1 MANEQYRRTAMS
13 SRKWTILCAFGAS
26 GVAMALAQAAEVPQ
40 LNVKLGLWQVTTHPQ
55 VNGKLPITD
64 EQLQKLPPDQR
75 AKFEEAMQAAIERGA
90 QPRVFKECMTAEKR
104 SRGFNAGSEQSKDC
118 TVTLVTNTPSEFESH
133 RECTSED
140 GRQSTSVHFRVVSS
154 DHVSG
159 TVNALISHG
168 SKTMTVNST
177 MEGKWLGPSCG
188 TITDMEL
195 EKNTP

>member
-1 MANEQYRRTAMS
+1 MASTKRIILWA
-13 SRKWTILCAFGAS
+13 LCAGGATM
-26 GVAMALAQAAEVPQ
+26 AMTRAAEVPQ
-40 LNVKLGLWQVTTHPQ
+40 LNVKLGLWEITTHPQ
-55 VNGKLPITD
+55 VNGNLPITD

-75 AKFEEAMQAAIERGA
+75 ANFEAAMQAAIARGA

-104 SRGFNAGSEQSKDC
+104 SHGFNAGSDQAKNC
-118 TVTLVTNTPSEFESH
+118 KVTLVTNTANEFESH
-133 RECTSED
+133 RECSTED

-168 SKTMTVNST
+168 PKTMTVNST
-177 MEGKWLGPSCG
+177 MEGKWLGSDCG
-188 TITDMEL
+188 SVTDIEL

>member
-1 MANEQYRRTAMS
+1 
-13 SRKWTILCAFGAS
+13 
-26 GVAMALAQAAEVPQ
+26 MALAQAAEVPQ
-40 LNVKLGLWQVTTHPQ
+40 LNVRLGLWEVTTHPQ

-104 SRGFNAGSEQSKDC
+104 SRGFNAGTEQSKDC
-118 TVTLVTNTPSEFESH
+118 TVTLATNTPSEFESH

-168 SKTMTVNST
+168 AKTMTVNST
-177 MEGKWLGPSCG
+177 MEGKWLAPSCG